1 MSGTRTHTGF
11 SLIELL
17 IVVTIIGIIASIAIP
32 NLLASRRAANEAS
45 AQSSLRTI
53 SSCEASYQATD
64 GAGTYGDLTALS
76 SHVLTDAVLASG
88 NKSGYQFVATPLAVQ
103 PAQFWA
109 YAFPQVSSGIEQ
121 TGTRRYAI
129 AEDGVLRGDRTLT
142 VPASHAA
149 VIGSGNPLTGGMPP
163 LGN

>member
-1 MSGTRTHTGF
+1 MSGTRTHKGF

-53 SSCEASYQATD
+53 SSCEASYLATD
-64 GAGTYGDLTALS
+64 GAGSYGDLTALS
-76 SHVLTDAVLASG
+76 AHVLTDAVLTAG
-88 NKSGYQFVATPLAVQ
+88 NKSGYRFVATPLVTK

-109 YAFPQVSSGIEQ
+109 YAVPQITSGMAQ

-129 AEDGVLRGDRTLT
+129 AEDGVLRGDASLT
-142 VPASHAA
+142 APASHAA
-149 VIGSGNPLTGGMPP
+149 VIGSGSPPIGGMPP
-163 LGN
+163 LRN